1 MHSIPMQ
8 SREYMNQRKLAEAR
22 RLYHHVING
31 GTLTANDVSFM
42 VVALEEAHEEI
53 ENMETGTIQVKRLEE
68 NEDGSAN
75 LEIVTDVEATRLLVE
90 VGLTRLLEMAID
102 KENEEYEFRNETK
115 EGVAEIV
122 KGSVQQE
129 MGEGS
134 EAAC

>member
-1 MHSIPMQ
+1 MS
-8 SREYMNQRKLAEAR
+8 
-22 RLYHHVING
+22 
-31 GTLTANDVSFM
+31 
-42 VVALEEAHEEI
+42 
-53 ENMETGTIQVKRLEE
+53 ETYGMIQVKRLEE

-102 KENEEYEFRNETK
+102 KEEGYELRSETQ

-129 MGEGS
+129 LGEGT
-134 EAAC
+134 

>member
-1 MHSIPMQ
+1 
-8 SREYMNQRKLAEAR
+8 MNQKKLAEAR

-42 VVALEEAHEEI
+42 VVALEEAYEEI
-53 ENMETGTIQVKRLEE
+53 ENMQTGLIEVKRLEE

-102 KENEEYEFRNETK
+102 KENEEYELKHTTK
-115 EGVAEIV
+115 EDVAEIV

-134 EAAC
+134 QATCEDHRVGTGD